1 MVPSGSLAGPNF
13 LITSIPRFQTSFN
26 YIQLPYPQNLR
37 FPTFALASLHL
48 SRGYGDHGRGA
59 AGAAVSCFLS
69 FQPLASFLGSAEVNS
84 TVKQ

>member
-1 MVPSGSLAGPNF
+1 MVPSGRSQLFNHFNPQIPN
-13 LITSIPRFQTSFN
+13 I
-26 YIQLPYPQNLR
+26 IQLPYPQNLR